1 MSWKLENNTRR
12 IYNVFKRCK
21 SKIYAE
27 DIEALKEVL
36 NHFNEGNK
44 ALVNDN
50 LLFAKLLSIH
60 LRQNLNYYGSIGGA
74 IAATNELLKE
84 TLNNNLEMLR
94 IDLNSVD
101 LQNYFKSIGIV
112 DELTTQQRL
121 NNNLILSENQ
131 KEIVDKC
138 KKNWTIEKVEKSL
151 INSVNDFLKNI
162 DNYK

>member
-1 MSWKLENNTRR
+1 MSWKLENNTKR
-12 IYNVFKRCK
+12 IYNVFKR
-21 SKIYAE
+21 SKCQIYSK

-36 NHFNEGNK
+36 NYVNEGNK
-44 ALVNDN
+44 VLVNDN
-50 LLFAKLLSIH
+50 LLFSKLLSIH

-74 IAATNELLKE
+74 IAATKELLKE

-112 DELTTQQRL
+112 DEFTTEQRL
-121 NNNLILSENQ
+121 NNNYLLSENQ

-151 INSVNDFLKNI
+151 INSVNDFLKDV

>member
-1 MSWKLENNTRR
+1 MSWKLENNTKR
-12 IYNVFKRCK
+12 IYNVFKRSK
-21 SKIYAE
+21 SQIYSE

-36 NHFNEGNK
+36 NHVNEGNK

-74 IAATNELLKE
+74 IAATKELLKE
-84 TLNNNLEMLR
+84 PLNNSLEMLR

-112 DELTTQQRL
+112 DEFTTEQRL
-121 NNNLILSENQ
+121 NNNYLLSEKE

-151 INSVNDFLKNI
+151 INSVNDFLK
-162 DNYK
+162 DVENYK